1 VSGVDK
7 RLYPSAALHGRV
19 AHDIG
24 RQIVSGAIAEGQFL
38 PREAELSKSFDVSRQ
53 AVREG
58 LKVLAAKGLVGSRRR
73 AGTYVLPR
81 TSWNLL
87 DPDVLAWHSPSEL
100 DPSFISDLIEL
111 RRVIEPAAVEMA
123 AKRADAA
130 GIDGIAK
137 ALRRMQEDA
146 GDIAAFST
154 ADAEFHMAI
163 FAASGNTLIERLS
176 HILGPLLAISI
187 QAQGRFG
194 QELPDS
200 VAMHAAI
207 HEAIVAGDVEKAK
220 AALDSVL
227 GQATDE
233 AAKLMEERRAK
244 RTDAA

>member
-1 VSGVDK
+1 MEK
-7 RLYPSAALHGRV
+7 RLYPSAALHGQV

-24 RQIVSGAIAEGQFL
+24 RQIVSGTIAEGRFL
-38 PREAELSKSFDVSRQ
+38 PREAELSERFGVSRQ

-81 TSWNLL
+81 SSWNLL

-100 DPSFISDLIEL
+100 DPGFINDLVEL

-123 AKRADAA
+123 AARADAA
-130 GIDGIAK
+130 GIERIAK
-137 ALRRMQEDA
+137 ALRRMQEGA

-163 FAASGNTLIERLS
+163 FAASGNALIERLS
-176 HILGPLLAISI
+176 HILGPLLAMSI

-194 QELPDS
+194 MELPDS
-200 VAMHAAI
+200 IAMHAEI
-207 HEAIVAGDVEKAK
+207 HEAIVAGDVAKAK
-220 AALDSVL
+220 AALAGVL
-227 GQATDE
+227 RQASEE
-233 AAKLMEERRAK
+233 AAKLVEERQASRI
-244 RTDAA
+244 AAA

>member
-1 VSGVDK
+1 LDK
-7 RLYPSAALHGRV
+7 RLYPSAALHGQV

-24 RQIVSGAIAEGQFL
+24 RQIVSGTIAEGRFL
-38 PREAELSKSFDVSRQ
+38 PREAELSQSFGVSRQ

-81 TSWNLL
+81 SDWNLL
-87 DPDVLAWHSPSEL
+87 DPDVLAWHTPSEL
-100 DPSFISDLIEL
+100 DPAFIKDLIEL

-123 AKRADAA
+123 AARADAA
-130 GIDGIAK
+130 GIEGIAS
-137 ALRRMQEDA
+137 ALRRMQEGA

-163 FAASGNTLIERLS
+163 FAASGNALIERLS

-194 QELPDS
+194 MELPAS
-200 VAMHAAI
+200 IAMHAEI
-207 HEAIVAGDVEKAK
+207 HQAIVAHDVTRAK
-220 AALDSVL
+220 AALDGVL
-227 GQATDE
+227 NQATDE
-233 AAKLMEERRAK
+233 AAQLMEERRAGK
-244 RTDAA
+244 VAAA